1 MIPNDTLFVFR
12 VTLLAGRG
20 IGLEGGQGGG
30 YLFRPDRLR
39 WIARIAD
46 QPLEFDAHPLRRT
59 GLEGD
64 PVNVRL
70 GVRLREARPLC
81 HDFKPYPMGLTKPG
95 AASWSQISG

>member
-1 MIPNDTLFVFR
+1 MNDTSFVSR

-20 IGLEGGQGGG
+20 IGLKGGQGGG

-46 QPLEFDAHPLRRT
+46 QPFEFDADPLRRA
-59 GLEGD
+59 GLEAD
-64 PVNVRL
+64 AVYVSF

-81 HDFKPYPMGLTKPG
+81 HDFRPYPMGLTDPG
-95 AASWSQISG
+95 A

>member
-1 MIPNDTLFVFR
+1 LILNDTLFVSR
-12 VTLLAGRG
+12 VAVLAGRG
-20 IGLEGGQGGG
+20 IGLKGGQGGG

-46 QPLEFDAHPLRRT
+46 QPLEFEAHPPRRA

-81 HDFKPYPMGLTKPG
+81 HDFRPYPMGLTDPG
-95 AASWSQISG
+95 A